1 MRLFVV
7 EGEFDD
13 GGEVADAVVDG
24 EVFGGERG
32 GLGCLGD
39 ARGKGEVGGGDLK
52 PVEELAGA
60 FGVKLTG
67 GETRE
72 HVMQGDLDAGGIV
85 DGRNGK
91 DGGAVA
97 FDVGGGGLLAD
108 GSMVVAEVL
117 SAQGGRAATMAVG
130 EDVAAEVTAFGV
142 GQIDDFDGLHDV
154 SCTPPYLK
162 S

>member
-24 EVFGGERG
+24 EGFGCERG
-32 GLGCLGD
+32 GLGGLGD

-72 HVMQGDLDAGGIV
+72 HMMQGDLDAGSVV
-85 DGRNGK
+85 DGRDGE
-91 DGGAVA
+91 DGGTVA
-97 FDVGGGGLLAD
+97 FNVGCGGLLAD
-108 GSMVVAEVL
+108 GAMVVAEVL
-117 SAQGGRAATMAVG
+117 SAQGGRAAAMAVG
-130 EDVAAEVTAFGV
+130 EDVAAEVTAFRV
-142 GQIDDFDGLHDV
+142 WRVDDLDGLHGV
-154 SCTPPYLK
+154 LLYPPYLK